1 MRVLVTGG
9 TGYLGQTVVRTLATR
24 GHTPVVFARRATQAQ
39 LPGDAIDGDV
49 RDRAALLAAARG
61 CDAICHGAALV
72 KIWRRDPTEFDAVNV
87 GGLENAIAVVR
98 ELGLPRLVYTSSFL
112 ALPPAAEHEPIIAND
127 YQRTKAA
134 ADAVAQRAAAEGVP
148 IVSMYPGV
156 IYGPGVRSEGNLLG
170 RLLHDHAAGKL
181 PGIVGADKIWCFSW
195 VEDVAEAHVAALDRG
210 TSGGRYTLGGE
221 NAPQMRPFEIAYAI
235 KKWPLPRT
243 IPYWAA
249 TALGAIEEV
258 RARFGA
264 RAGDV
269 QPLITRGTVDIF
281 RFDWPLS
288 SEEARRDLGYAE
300 SSLRQRLPGLLDAID
315 VERQSGHAETQSSQR
330 RRED

>member
-1 MRVLVTGG
+1 MRVLITGG
-9 TGYLGQTVVRTLATR
+9 TGYLGQTVVRTLAAR
-24 GHTPVVFARRATQAQ
+24 GHAPVVFARRATQAQ
-39 LPGDAIDGDV
+39 LPGEAIDGDV

-72 KIWRRDPTEFDAVNV
+72 KIWRKDPTEFDAVNV

-98 ELGLPRLVYTSSFL
+98 ELRLPRLVYTSSFL
-112 ALPPAAEHEPIIAND
+112 ALPPAGEHEPIVAND

-134 ADAVAQRAAAEGVP
+134 ADVVAQRAAADGVP

-170 RLLHDHAAGKL
+170 RLLHDHVAGKL
-181 PGIVGADKIWCFSW
+181 PGIIGADKIWCFSW
-195 VEDVAEAHVAALDRG
+195 VEDVADAHVTALERG
-210 TSGGRYTLGGE
+210 TLGGRYTLGGE
-221 NAPQMRPFEIAYAI
+221 NAPQMRPFEIAYAL

-243 IPYWAA
+243 IPYWVA

-258 RARFGA
+258 RAGFGA

-269 QPLITRGTVDIF
+269 MPLVTRGTVDIF
-281 RFDWPLS
+281 RFDWPLD
-288 SEEARRDLGYAE
+288 SEAAIRDLSYPT
-300 SSLRQRLPGLLDAID
+300 SSLRQRLPALLDDIQTRHTEA
-315 VERQSGHAETQSSQR
+315 QGSQR
-330 RRED
+330 HGGQT